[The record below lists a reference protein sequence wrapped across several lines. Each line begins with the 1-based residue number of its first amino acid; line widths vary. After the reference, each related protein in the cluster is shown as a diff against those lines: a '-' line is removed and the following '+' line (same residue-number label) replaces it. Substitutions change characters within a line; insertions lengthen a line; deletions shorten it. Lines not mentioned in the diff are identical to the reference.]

1 MPKAAPRF
9 RPKHV
14 RGRGDARLPSYLL
27 VSTSALQSPKKSV
40 IETGFNLYKEIE
52 TCCTYTN
59 STPASSQI
67 SRLMDNFKLLTVV
80 LFKIDGWM
88 LRSLFQ
94 SAFVCVRV
102 G

>member
-52 TCCTYTN
+52 TCYTYC
-59 STPASSQI
+59 TPASSQI
-67 SRLMDNFKLLTVV
+67 SRLMDNYKLLPVV
-80 LFKIDGWM
+80 LFKMDGWM